1 MRSPRRIYWVS
12 EFNSQRTESLEK
24 LLASRPNFV
33 ETLDGHRNNGDLQ
46 MCRQNCGSLFENLR
60 IAVDTALSLRKEKKN
75 AAMTQTECAS
85 AHGRNQIRIGIDHD
99 DAQPACDAPHETRAK
114 DVARSHR
121 EDLAKYGPGKQTS
134 NNKRINVALVIRRED
149 KWTSGRKPVK
159 SGYAQIKTVARKELD
174 ESEYQEQRSGSKG
187 TRFCEIQDI
196 LVPALFG
203 QNRTPAKSLG
213 RRHGHWSLSVLPKC
227 IHQLAHRIDFR

>member
-24 LLASRPNFV
+24 PLASRPDFV
-33 ETLDGHRNNGDLQ
+33 ETLDRHRNNGDLQ
-46 MCRQNCGSLFENLR
+46 MCRQNCGSLFENLGMA
-60 IAVDTALSLRKEKKN
+60 IDTALSLRKEKKN
-75 AAMTQTECAS
+75 TPMTQTECAS
-85 AHGRNQIRIGIDHD
+85 SHGRNQIGIGIDHD

-114 DVARSHR
+114 DVARSDR
-121 EDLAKYGPGKQTS
+121 EDLAKHGPGKQTT

-159 SGYAQIKTVARKELD
+159 SGYAQIKTIARKELD

-187 TRFCEIQDI
+187 TRFCQIQDI
-196 LVPALFG
+196 LVRALFG
-203 QNRTPAKSLG
+203 QNRTPAKSLRRGLG
-213 RRHGHWSLSVLPKC
+213 RRRFSLLPKR
-227 IHQLAHRIDFR
+227 IHQLAHGIDFR